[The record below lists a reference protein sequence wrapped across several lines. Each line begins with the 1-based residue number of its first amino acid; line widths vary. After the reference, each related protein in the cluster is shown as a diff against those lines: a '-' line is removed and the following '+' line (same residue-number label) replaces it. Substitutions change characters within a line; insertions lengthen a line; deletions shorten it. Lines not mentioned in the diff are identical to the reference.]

1 MAKAAGQPP
10 NDQPAS
16 SGSGSGAAACF
27 HLPPHDYW
35 PILVSW
41 PASCTMRYSSV
52 VLRTLN
58 HYMSIISTIQKPYY
72 RHCDFTMAGFA
83 DALRPDKFTGVH
95 FKRWQIRVTLWLT
108 AMKCFWVSTGKPE
121 GVLTAE
127 QQKQFE
133 EATTLFVGCILSV
146 LGDRLVEVYMH
157 MTDAKELWDALN
169 TKFGATDA
177 SNDLYI
183 MEQFHDYKMADNRS
197 VVEHAHEIQTMAK
210 ELELLKCVLP
220 DKFVAGCIIAKLPP
234 SWRSFG
240 TALKRKRQE
249 YSVEGLI
256 ASLDVE
262 EKAREKDAAS
272 KGDGGQSSANVVHK
286 AQNKSKGK
294 YKAQQTTNFK
304 KQKKNNNNPNQDER
318 TCFVCG
324 QVGHLAR
331 KCPQRK
337 GMKAPAGQTFK
348 SANVTI
354 GNTGDGSGYGN
365 LPTVFS
371 VNQSTNWWVD
381 TGANVH
387 VCADISLFSSYQVA
401 RGSTVLMGNGS
412 HASVHGVGTVDLKF
426 TSEKIV
432 QLKNVQHVPSID
444 RNLVSGSRLTRD
456 GFKLVF
462 ESNKVVVSKHGYFI
476 GKGYECGGL
485 FRFSLSDFCNKSV
498 NHICGSVDDE
508 ANVWHSRL
516 CHINFGLMSRL
527 SSMCL
532 IPKFSI
538 VKGSK
543 CHSCVQSKQP
553 RKPHKAAEERNL
565 APLELLHS
573 DLCEMNGVLTK
584 GGKRYFMTLI
594 DDATRFCY
602 VYLLKTKDEALDYF
616 KIYKAEVEN
625 QLDRKIKRLRSDRG
639 GEFFSNEFDLFCEE
653 HGIIHERTPPYSPES
668 NGIAERKNR
677 TLTDL
682 VNAMLDTAGLPK
694 AWWGEALLTSNHVL
708 NRVPNRNKDKTPYEI
723 WIGRKP
729 SLSYLRTWGCLAKVN
744 VPITKKRKLGPKTV
758 DCVFLGYAHHSIAYR
773 FLIVKSEVPDMH
785 VGTIMES
792 RDATFFERFFP
803 MKDTHSG
810 SNQPSEIIPSSITPP
825 EQTEH
830 THELVSEED
839 VSEAPRRS
847 KRQRTAKSF
856 GDDFTV
862 YLVDDTPKSISEAYA
877 SPDADY
883 WKEAVR
889 SEMDSIIANGTWEV
903 TERPY
908 GCKPVGC
915 KWVFKKKLRPDGTIE
930 KYKARFVGKGYT
942 QKEGEDF
949 FDTYSPVARLTT
961 IRVLLSLAASH
972 GLLVHQMDVKTAFL
986 NGELDEEIYMDQPDG
1001 FVVEGQEGK
1010 VCKLLK
1016 SLYGLKQAPKQ
1027 WHEKFDKTLTSAG
1040 FAVNEADKCVYYRHG
1055 GGEGVILCLYVDD
1068 ILIFGTN
1075 LEVINEV
1082 KSFLSQN
1089 FDMKD
1094 LGVADVILNIKLIR
1108 GENGITLLQS
1118 HYVEKIL
1125 NRFGY
1130 IDSKPSPTPY
1140 DPSLLLRKNKRI
1152 ARNQLEYSQIIGSL
1166 MYLASATRPDISF
1179 AVSKL
1184 SRFTSNP
1191 GDDHWRALERVM
1203 RYLKGTV
1210 ELGLHYTGY
1219 PAVLEGYSDSN
1230 WISDVDEI
1238 KATSGYVFTL
1248 GGGAVSWRS
1257 CKQTILTRST
1267 MEAELTALDTA
1278 TVEAEWLRDLLMD
1291 LPVVEKP
1298 VPAILMNC
1306 DNQTTIEVCQEIKKL
1321 RSYNVGLHPN
1331 SEKPGRSLHEGTITK
1346 CDKQCIEGDGFETH
1360 SILERTHLCELDCWS
1375 QSMKILGESSRKL
1388 TKDLGV

>member
-1 MAKAAGQPP
+1 MPATTRMNHRFATREAASGVVARLEALATGGATPTRVTRSGARGVRLAVAADVFSVAPSLLVVDVKKDGGDAMEYRLFCFAAGKFGFVLFWKHSEKSDYSIPL
-10 NDQPAS
+10 AGVHLR
-16 SGSGSGAAACF
+16 SGEQVSGTSAF
-27 HLPPHDYW
+27 D
-35 PILVSW
+35 
-41 PASCTMRYSSV
+41 
-52 VLRTLN
+52 VLHREKTA
-58 HYMSIISTIQKPYY
+58 I
-72 RHCDFTMAGFA
+72 RRCDFTMAGFA
-83 DALRPDKFTGVH
+83 DALRPDKFTGVY

-108 AMKCFWVSTGKPE
+108 TMKCFFVSTGKPM
-121 GVLTAE
+121 GVLNANH
-127 QQKQFE
+127 QKEFD

-146 LGDRLVEVYMH
+146 LGDHLVE
-157 MTDAKELWDALN
+157 
-169 TKFGATDA
+169 
-177 SNDLYI
+177 
-183 MEQFHDYKMADNRS
+183 FHNYKMADNRS
-197 VVEHAHEIQTMAK
+197 VVEQAHEIQTMAK

-220 DKFVAGCIIAKLPP
+220 DKFLAGCIIAKLPP
-234 SWRSFG
+234 SWRGFG
-240 TALKRKRQE
+240 TALKHKRQE
-249 YSVEGLI
+249 YSVEGWI
-256 ASLDVE
+256 ASLDIE
-262 EKAREKDAAS
+262 EKAQEKDAAS
-272 KGDGGQSSANVVHK
+272 KGDGGQSTANVVHK

-304 KQKKNNNNPNQDER
+304 KKNNNNNSNQDER
-318 TCFVCG
+318 TCFVCD
-324 QVGHLAR
+324 QPDHLAR

-337 GMKAPAGQTFK
+337 RMKALAGQTSK

-354 GNTGDGSGYGN
+354 GNTGDGSGYGHTGFHRPN
-365 LPTVFS
+365 GE
-371 VNQSTNWWVD
+371 WV
-381 TGANVH
+381 T
-387 VCADISLFSSYQVA
+387 CFCSWCW
-401 RGSTVLMGNGS
+401 
-412 HASVHGVGTVDLKF
+412 HGRSKVYLG
-426 TSEKIV
+426 KIV

-462 ESNKVVVSKHGYFI
+462 ESNKVVMSKHGYFI

-527 SSMCL
+527 SSMYL
-532 IPKFSI
+532 IPRFSI

-565 APLELLHS
+565 APLEFLHS
-573 DLCEMNGVLTK
+573 DLCEMIGVLTK

-602 VYLLKTKDEALDYF
+602 VYLLKMKDEALDYF

-653 HGIIHERTPPYSPES
+653 HGIIHESAPPYSPES

-677 TLTDL
+677 TLTNL

-723 WIGRKP
+723 WIGRKS

-744 VPITKKRKLGPKTV
+744 VPITKKRKLRPKTM
-758 DCVFLGYAHHSIAYR
+758 DYVFLGYAHHSIADR

-792 RDATFFERFFP
+792 RDPTFFESFFP
-803 MKDTHSG
+803 MNDTHS
-810 SNQPSEIIPSSITPP
+810 SSSQPSEIIPSSITPP
-825 EQTEH
+825 EQTEY
-830 THELVSEED
+830 THEHVTEED
-839 VSEAPRRS
+839 DSEAPQRS
-847 KRQRTAKSF
+847 KRQRTTKSF

-862 YLVDDTPKSISEAYA
+862 YLVDETPKSISEAYA

-889 SEMDSIIANGTWEV
+889 SEMNSIIANGTWEV

-930 KYKARFVGKGYT
+930 KYKARLVAKGYT

-949 FDTYSPVARLTT
+949 FDTYSPVARLTI

-1016 SLYGLKQAPKQ
+1016 SLYGLKQVPKQ
-1027 WHEKFDKTLTSAG
+1027 RHEKFDKTLTSAG
-1040 FAVNEADKCVYYRHG
+1040 FTVNEADKCVYYRHG
-1055 GGEGVILCLYVDD
+1055 G
-1068 ILIFGTN
+1068 
-1075 LEVINEV
+1075 
-1082 KSFLSQN
+1082 
-1089 FDMKD
+1089 D

-1108 GENGITLLQS
+1108 GENVITLLQS

-1130 IDSKPSPTPY
+1130 IDST
-1140 DPSLLLRKNKRI
+1140 
-1152 ARNQLEYSQIIGSL
+1152 
-1166 MYLASATRPDISF
+1166 M
-1179 AVSKL
+1179 
-1184 SRFTSNP
+1184 
-1191 GDDHWRALERVM
+1191 
-1203 RYLKGTV
+1203 
-1210 ELGLHYTGY
+1210 ELGLHYSGY
-1219 PAVLEGYSDSN
+1219 SAVLEGYSDFN

-1248 GGGAVSWRS
+1248 GGAAVSWRS

-1267 MEAELTALDTA
+1267 MEAELMALDTA

-1291 LPVVEKP
+1291 LPIVEKP

-1306 DNQTTIEVCQEIKKL
+1306 DNQTVIVKVNSSKDNMKSSRHVKRRLKSVRKL
-1321 RSYNVGLHPN
+1321 RNSGVITLDYIQTARNLADPFTKGLSRNVIDNASKEMGLRP
-1331 SEKPGRSLHEGTITK
+1331 
-1346 CDKQCIEGDGFETH
+1346 
-1360 SILERTHLCELDCWS
+1360 
-1375 QSMKILGESSRKL
+1375 M
-1388 TKDLGV
+1388 

>member
-1 MAKAAGQPP
+1 MRRSGVGSSGAGWWRLAGPHGASDGGVKEGVSGAWGPRAQAVVTGGGGAGAGAKMFTHITLMHHDKQMFALHTSEPPDFGGGCCCDGVQIHHPDKASAVLAVPDEVAVHPQPVVGGLIDGAVGP
-10 NDQPAS
+10 DVWSEPEAVNEVTSRAS
-16 SGSGSGAAACF
+16 SSTLIAVAGGGGGSSSSAPAASEADAATTGTRR
-27 HLPPHDYW
+27 HRRSNDALM
-35 PILVSW
+35 LVYICNLMIYLW
-41 PASCTMRYSSV
+41 NI
-52 VLRTLN
+52 LN
-58 HYMSIISTIQKPYY
+58 HYMPIFSTIQKPYY
-72 RHCDFTMAGFA
+72 RRCDFTMAGFA
-83 DALRPDKFTGVH
+83 DALMPTGVH
-95 FKRWQIRVTLWLT
+95 FKRWQIRVILRLT
-108 AMKCFWVSTGKPE
+108 AMKCFW
-121 GVLTAE
+121 
-127 QQKQFE
+127 
-133 EATTLFVGCILSV
+133 
-146 LGDRLVEVYMH
+146 
-157 MTDAKELWDALN
+157 
-169 TKFGATDA
+169 
-177 SNDLYI
+177 
-183 MEQFHDYKMADNRS
+183 FHDYKMADNRS
-197 VVEHAHEIQTMAK
+197 VVEQAHEIQTMAK
-210 ELELLKCVLP
+210 ELELLKR
-220 DKFVAGCIIAKLPP
+220 KL
-234 SWRSFG
+234 G
-240 TALKRKRQE
+240 K
-249 YSVEGLI
+249 
-256 ASLDVE
+256 
-262 EKAREKDAAS
+262 KDAAS
-272 KGDGGQSSANVVHK
+272 KGNGGKSTANVVHK

-304 KQKKNNNNPNQDER
+304 KKNNNNNPNQDER

-324 QVGHLAR
+324 QPGHLAR

-337 GMKAPAGQTFK
+337 GMKAPAGQTSK

-381 TGANVH
+381 TGANV
-387 VCADISLFSSYQVA
+387 A

-412 HASVHGVGTVDLKF
+412 HASVYGVGT
-426 TSEKIV
+426 
-432 QLKNVQHVPSID
+432 
-444 RNLVSGSRLTRD
+444 
-456 GFKLVF
+456 
-462 ESNKVVVSKHGYFI
+462 
-476 GKGYECGGL
+476 
-485 FRFSLSDFCNKSV
+485 
-498 NHICGSVDDE
+498 
-508 ANVWHSRL
+508 
-516 CHINFGLMSRL
+516 
-527 SSMCL
+527 
-532 IPKFSI
+532 
-538 VKGSK
+538 
-543 CHSCVQSKQP
+543 QP

-573 DLCEMNGVLTK
+573 DLCEMNGVLMK

-594 DDATRFCY
+594 DDATRFCD

-653 HGIIHERTPPYSPES
+653 HGVIHERTPLYSPES

-694 AWWGEALLTSNHVL
+694 AWWEEALLTSNHVL
-708 NRVPNRNKDKTPYEI
+708 NRVPNKNKDKTPYEI
-723 WIGRKP
+723 WTGRKP

-792 RDATFFERFFP
+792 RDATFFESFFP
-803 MKDTHSG
+803 MKDTHK
-810 SNQPSEIIPSSITPP
+810 
-825 EQTEH
+825 
-830 THELVSEED
+830 V
-839 VSEAPRRS
+839 
-847 KRQRTAKSF
+847 
-856 GDDFTV
+856 
-862 YLVDDTPKSISEAYA
+862 YA

-930 KYKARFVGKGYT
+930 KYKARLVAKGYT

-1040 FAVNEADKCVYYRHG
+1040 FAVNEADKCVYYLHG
-1055 GGEGVILCLYVDD
+1055 GVEGVILCLYVDD

-1075 LEVINEV
+1075 LEMINEV
-1082 KSFLSQN
+1082 KSFLYQN

-1108 GENGITLLQS
+1108 CENGITLLQS

-1125 NRFGY
+1125 NHFGY

-1203 RYLKGTV
+1203 RYLKGTI
-1210 ELGLHYTGY
+1210 ELRLHYSGY
-1219 PAVLEGYSDSN
+1219 PTVLEGYSDSN
-1230 WISDVDEI
+1230 
-1238 KATSGYVFTL
+1238 
-1248 GGGAVSWRS
+1248 
-1257 CKQTILTRST
+1257 
-1267 MEAELTALDTA
+1267 
-1278 TVEAEWLRDLLMD
+1278 
-1291 LPVVEKP
+1291 
-1298 VPAILMNC
+1298 
-1306 DNQTTIEVCQEIKKL
+1306 
-1321 RSYNVGLHPN
+1321 
-1331 SEKPGRSLHEGTITK
+1331 
-1346 CDKQCIEGDGFETH
+1346 
-1360 SILERTHLCELDCWS
+1360 
-1375 QSMKILGESSRKL
+1375 
-1388 TKDLGV
+1388 